1 MRCMKSMF
9 SRKKI
14 SYELSMDREIK
25 IEKGGKV
32 FSIDSIQ
39 PLMENNLLIA
49 CACDKVVSR
58 ELIEENHIRFRL
70 GQMSE
75 DIEWN
80 VKLRMSFST
89 KIIDCLDSGCAVMA
103 ICDKKQGGYMYLK
116 EKDAA
121 ICVDSPKMI
130 EKALKNILNNPQSIQ
145 IYREK
150 ALKCG
155 RENHLKEKILLDL
168 QNDFC
173 NITNF

>member
-1 MRCMKSMF
+1 
-9 SRKKI
+9 
-14 SYELSMDREIK
+14 
-25 IEKGGKV
+25 
-32 FSIDSIQ
+32 
-39 PLMENNLLIA
+39 
-49 CACDKVVSR
+49 
-58 ELIEENHIRFRL
+58 
-70 GQMSE
+70 
-75 DIEWN
+75 
-80 VKLRMSFST
+80 
-89 KIIDCLDSGCAVMA
+89 MA

-130 EKALKNILNNPQSIQ
+130 EKALKNILNDPQSIQ